1 MPPGGGPGAAA
12 VQNSTMLTVVMVISF
27 CETHLIPMGHFHFRY
42 HFRDVGR
49 VCGDQTQQAHG
60 GFEIYIYI
68 RDLSF
73 TLQFLL
79 YGARLPVDPRR
90 LVQAQPP
97 IGPIPAYPAKLK
109 LPPGLWSVLS
119 DSLLQPLS
127 CSAFVCQ

>member
-68 RDLSF
+68 YVILVLHYSFFFMGHVSLWTHGDLYRPNPRSVRF
-73 TLQFLL
+73 QLIQQSLSYLL
-79 YGARLPVDPRR
+79 VFGQSCL
-90 LVQAQPP
+90 
-97 IGPIPAYPAKLK
+97 IPY
-109 LPPGLWSVLS
+109 SS
-119 DSLLQPLS
+119 R
-127 CSAFVCQ
+127 

>member
-12 VQNSTMLTVVMVISF
+12 VQKSTMLTVVMVISF

-68 RDLSF
+68 YIYELRNIDPFAPSSGVVSHSF
-73 TLQFLL
+73 WVS
-79 YGARLPVDPRR
+79 RRR
-90 LVQAQPP
+90 LLHA
-97 IGPIPAYPAKLK
+97 
-109 LPPGLWSVLS
+109 
-119 DSLLQPLS
+119 
-127 CSAFVCQ
+127 CFT